1 MVKGAIASNINISFS
16 MPGGKGY
23 ELRQVSGK
31 IDPPSQVVKIE

>member
-31 IDPPSQVVKIE
+31 ITFIPGTQQ